1 MTVRITR
8 PLIGTAIGAGLLG
21 ASLALG
27 VTMASASTTHSA
39 MKTSTSSGAATPA
52 ATPKPAQVSGHKCPH
67 MSGSGTKHS
76 MQQG

>member
-1 MTVRITR
+1 MRITR
-8 PLIGTAIGAGLLG
+8 PLIGTAIGAGVLG

-27 VTMASASTTHSA
+27 VTMASASTSTHSA
-39 MKTSTSSGAATPA
+39 VKTSTSSAA
-52 ATPKPAQVSGHKCPH
+52 ATPKPAQGSGHKCPN